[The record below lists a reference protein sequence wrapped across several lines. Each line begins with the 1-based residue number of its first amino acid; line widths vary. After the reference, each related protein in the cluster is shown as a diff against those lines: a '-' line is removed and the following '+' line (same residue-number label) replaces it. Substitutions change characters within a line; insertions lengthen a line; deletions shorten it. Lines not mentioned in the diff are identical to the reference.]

1 MFSQRLGQNSA
12 RAKNITATI
21 AKFICKDMRPYS
33 VVENPGFREMIQT
46 LEPRYTI
53 PSRPHFSKKV
63 IPALYESTKN
73 DVKLSLSKAERVAIT
88 TDGWTSCSN
97 QGYVTI
103 TSHHIDPEWKMKTF
117 VLLTRVLNEAH
128 TGKNIGT
135 LLREACMEWKIY
147 DKNPAIVTDNA
158 RNMIVAG
165 AEAQFSPHI
174 TCFAHT
180 LNLASQKGLGWTVLP
195 GCWGKCENLLDIF
208 TAARL
213 HVTPYR
219 KNKLMDLPKQKLIQ
233 DIITRWNSSF
243 EMLERFLEQ
252 QPAIMATL
260 MSKDLRK
267 GVTDVGTLS
276 DIANMDD
283 IVQLMGPVKMATT
296 VMCEEDQP
304 TLSVIAP
311 LQAKLLKHLQPCED
325 DSTLVAEIKR
335 VMASDLSTRYR
346 GTQDALNIASALD
359 PRFKEL
365 PYLEKEDREQVYT
378 KLVFEAEVSHQ
389 MQAMGNQ
396 EEDEGSSSTKLSGF
410 NEETTAPNESP
421 PCKKKALDALFGD
434 SFTQRERKS
443 TSETARAEV
452 LKYRA
457 KDALP
462 LTENAM
468 KWWRSQEK
476 ELPVL
481 STLAKRYLCIPGTSV
496 PAEHVFSTAGDMVNA
511 QRSVLQPDHV
521 DQLIF

>member
-1 MFSQRLGQNSA
+1 
-12 RAKNITATI
+12 
-21 AKFICKDMRPYS
+21 
-33 VVENPGFREMIQT
+33 
-46 LEPRYTI
+46 
-53 PSRPHFSKKV
+53 
-63 IPALYESTKN
+63 
-73 DVKLSLSKAERVAIT
+73 
-88 TDGWTSCSN
+88 
-97 QGYVTI
+97 
-103 TSHHIDPEWKMKTF
+103 MKTF

-128 TGKNIGT
+128 TGKNIGA
-135 LLREACMEWKIY
+135 LLREACMEWKIC

-180 LNLASQKGLGWTVLP
+180 LNLASQKGLGVDRASRLL
-195 GCWGKCENLLDIF
+195 GK
-208 TAARL
+208 
-213 HVTPYR
+213 VR
-219 KNKLMDLPKQKLIQ
+219 KIVGYFHRSPIACHALQEKQTLMDLPKHKLIQ

-267 GVTDVGTLS
+267 GVTDVGTLSES

-389 MQAMGNQ
+389 LQM
-396 EEDEGSSSTKLSGF
+396 SHL
-410 NEETTAPNESP
+410 
-421 PCKKKALDALFGD
+421 LV
-434 SFTQRERKS
+434 RRK
-443 TSETARAEV
+443 
-452 LKYRA
+452 
-457 KDALP
+457 P
-462 LTENAM
+462 
-468 KWWRSQEK
+468 
-476 ELPVL
+476 
-481 STLAKRYLCIPGTSV
+481 
-496 PAEHVFSTAGDMVNA
+496 
-511 QRSVLQPDHV
+511 
-521 DQLIF
+521 

>member
-1 MFSQRLGQNSA
+1 
-12 RAKNITATI
+12 
-21 AKFICKDMRPYS
+21 
-33 VVENPGFREMIQT
+33 
-46 LEPRYTI
+46 
-53 PSRPHFSKKV
+53 
-63 IPALYESTKN
+63 
-73 DVKLSLSKAERVAIT
+73 
-88 TDGWTSCSN
+88 
-97 QGYVTI
+97 
-103 TSHHIDPEWKMKTF
+103 
-117 VLLTRVLNEAH
+117 
-128 TGKNIGT
+128 
-135 LLREACMEWKIY
+135 
-147 DKNPAIVTDNA
+147 
-158 RNMIVAG
+158 
-165 AEAQFSPHI
+165 
-174 TCFAHT
+174 
-180 LNLASQKGLGWTVLP
+180 
-195 GCWGKCENLLDIF
+195 
-208 TAARL
+208 
-213 HVTPYR
+213 
-219 KNKLMDLPKQKLIQ
+219 
-233 DIITRWNSSF
+233 
-243 EMLERFLEQ
+243 
-252 QPAIMATL
+252 
-260 MSKDLRK
+260 
-267 GVTDVGTLS
+267 
-276 DIANMDD
+276 MDD

-346 GTQDALNIASALD
+346 GTQDALNIASA
-359 PRFKEL
+359 
-365 PYLEKEDREQVYT
+365 
-378 KLVFEAEVSHQ
+378 
-389 MQAMGNQ
+389 
-396 EEDEGSSSTKLSGF
+396 GSSSTKLSGF

-496 PAEHVFSTAGDMVNA
+496 PAERVFSTAGDIVNA

-521 DQLIF
+521 DQLIFLKKKSVVIEE

>member
-1 MFSQRLGQNSA
+1 M
-12 RAKNITATI
+12 
-21 AKFICKDMRPYS
+21 D
-33 VVENPGFREMIQT
+33 
-46 LEPRYTI
+46 
-53 PSRPHFSKKV
+53 
-63 IPALYESTKN
+63 
-73 DVKLSLSKAERVAIT
+73 
-88 TDGWTSCSN
+88 
-97 QGYVTI
+97 
-103 TSHHIDPEWKMKTF
+103 
-117 VLLTRVLNEAH
+117 
-128 TGKNIGT
+128 
-135 LLREACMEWKIY
+135 
-147 DKNPAIVTDNA
+147 
-158 RNMIVAG
+158 
-165 AEAQFSPHI
+165 SPKH
-174 TCFAHT
+174 
-180 LNLASQKGLGWTVLP
+180 
-195 GCWGKCENLLDIF
+195 
-208 TAARL
+208 
-213 HVTPYR
+213 
-219 KNKLMDLPKQKLIQ
+219 KLIQ

-267 GVTDVGTLS
+267 GVTDVGTLSES

-346 GTQDALNIASALD
+346 CTQDALNIASALD

-452 LKYRA
+452 LRYRA

-468 KWWRSQEK
+468 KWWRSQEN

-496 PAEHVFSTAGDMVNA
+496 PAERVFSTAGDIVNA
-511 QRSVLQPDHV
+511 QRSVLRPDHV
-521 DQLIF
+521 DQLIFLKKKSVVIEE